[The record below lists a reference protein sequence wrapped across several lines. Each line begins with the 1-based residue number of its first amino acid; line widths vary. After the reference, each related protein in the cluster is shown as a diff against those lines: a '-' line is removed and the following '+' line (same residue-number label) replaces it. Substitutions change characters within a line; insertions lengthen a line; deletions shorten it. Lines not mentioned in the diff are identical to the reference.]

1 MAERRPANDATTRFS
16 ERVDDYVRYRP
27 SYPGAVVECL
37 RDEFGLRAEHA
48 VADVGSGTGI
58 LSELLL
64 KNGNAVIGVEPNG
77 PMRAAA
83 ERLLAG
89 YPRFRS
95 VAGTA
100 EATTLDD
107 ACVDWVTAGQAFHW
121 FDVERARV
129 EFRRIL
135 RPGGRVMLL
144 WNNRLEHTPFLA
156 EYEGLLQKLGT
167 DYLRIKHQGVESD
180 GSIERFYG
188 SGGFVRREFE
198 NRQVLDL
205 DGLRGR
211 TMSASYVPKA
221 GQAGHAE
228 MIAALEGLFARYA
241 EGGRVVL
248 EYQTRMYVG
257 RVS

>member
-1 MAERRPANDATTRFS
+1 MRKPADDATTRFS

-27 SYPGAVVECL
+27 GYPGAVVECL
-37 RDEFGLRAEHA
+37 RDEFGLRAGQ
-48 VADVGSGTGI
+48 VIADVGSGTGI

-64 KNGNAVIGVEPNG
+64 KNGNVVIGVEPNG

-83 ERLLAG
+83 ERMLAG
-89 YPRFRS
+89 NPRFRS
-95 VAGTA
+95 VEGTA
-100 EATTLDD
+100 EATGLGD
-107 ACVDWVTAGQAFHW
+107 ASVDWVTAGQAFHW
-121 FDVERARV
+121 FDVERARA
-129 EFRRIL
+129 EFRRVL
-135 RPGGRVMLL
+135 RAGGQVALL
-144 WNNRLEHTPFLA
+144 WNNRLEHTAFLA

-188 SGGFVRREFE
+188 AGGFERREFE
-198 NRQVLDL
+198 NRQVLDF

-228 MIAALEGLFARYA
+228 MIAGLEALFARYA
-241 EGGRVVL
+241 EGERVVL